1 MTLTTGMRRCTA
13 LLLSLAL
20 VSACARNRFPQTP
33 TTPFDDP
40 SFSAPEP
47 IILQGMES
55 DPPEALRL
63 FPGDVVQLTA
73 VSAKTETYE
82 GLIVDAK
89 GQLHVPLAGD
99 IQVGGLTLGQAEQA
113 IEKGLRRYDRFV
125 RVNLIITT
133 LDGHTA
139 VVIGAV
145 TTPGRIKV
153 SPGTRLADL
162 LAQAGGVLIGRV
174 EYIPERLGDLD
185 LARLVRDGEALPV
198 NVNLAMEG
206 DSKHNIR
213 IHSGDQ
219 LFVPPITKNAI
230 MVLGE
235 VGRPQPMA
243 YRQGIRLTEALARAG
258 GINMSRGDRKDIR
271 IVRGPLTEPR
281 VYTTNLKALTT
292 GDATDVVLWPGD
304 IIWVTKTWYASMSDV
319 MSGLSE
325 IISLANTA
333 AILAL
338 AYGVGTP
345 TR

>member
-1 MTLTTGMRRCTA
+1 
-13 LLLSLAL
+13 LLAITL
-20 VSACARNRFPQTP
+20 VSACARNRFPQAP

-40 SFSAPEP
+40 SFTAPEP
-47 IILQGMES
+47 IIIPGLES
-55 DPPEALRL
+55 DPPEALKL
-63 FPGDVVQLTA
+63 FPGDVVQLTT
-73 VSAKTETYE
+73 VSAQTQLYD
-82 GLIVDAK
+82 GLIVDAM

-113 IEKGLRRYDRFV
+113 VEKGLRRYDRFV
-125 RVNLIITT
+125 RTNLIITAP
-133 LDGHTA
+133 DGHFA
-139 VVIGAV
+139 VVVGAV

-153 SPGTRLADL
+153 SPGIRLADL
-162 LAQAGGVLIGRV
+162 LAQAGGVLIGQSAL
-174 EYIPERLGDLD
+174 IPMRLGDLD
-185 LARLVRDGEALPV
+185 LARLVRDGETVPVSLP
-198 NVNLAMEG
+198 LAIEG
-206 DSKHNIR
+206 DTKHNIR
-213 IHSGDQ
+213 VHSGDQ
-219 LFVPPITKNAI
+219 LFIPAITKNLL

-281 VYTTNLKALTT
+281 VYTTNLKALMA
-292 GDATDVVLWPGD
+292 GEATDVELWPGD
-304 IIWVTKTWYASMSDV
+304 IIWVTKTWYASTADV

-338 AYGVGTP
+338 AYGVGAN
-345 TR
+345 

>member
-1 MTLTTGMRRCTA
+1 MRRCTA
-13 LLLSLAL
+13 LLLSFAL
-20 VSACARNRFPQTP
+20 VSACARNRFPQAP

-40 SFSAPEP
+40 SFTAPEP
-47 IILQGMES
+47 IIIPGLES
-55 DPPEALRL
+55 DPPEALKL
-63 FPGDVVQLTA
+63 FPGDVVQLTT
-73 VSAKTETYE
+73 VSAQTQVYD
-82 GLIVDAK
+82 GLIVDAM

-113 IEKGLRRYDRFV
+113 VEKGLRRYDRFV
-125 RVNLIITT
+125 RANLIITAP
-133 LDGHTA
+133 DGHFA
-139 VVIGAV
+139 LVVGAV

-153 SPGTRLADL
+153 SPGIRLADL
-162 LAQAGGVLIGRV
+162 LAQAGGVLIGQSDL
-174 EYIPERLGDLD
+174 IPMRLGDLD
-185 LARLVRDGEALPV
+185 LARLVRDGETVPVSLP
-198 NVNLAMEG
+198 LAIEG
-206 DSKHNIR
+206 DTKHNIR
-213 IHSGDQ
+213 VHSGDQ
-219 LFVPPITKNAI
+219 LFVPAITKNLL

-281 VYTTNLKALTT
+281 VYTTNLKALMA
-292 GDATDVVLWPGD
+292 GEATDVELWPGD
-304 IIWVTKTWYASMSDV
+304 IIWVTKTWYASTADV

-338 AYGVGTP
+338 AYGVGAN
-345 TR
+345 

>member
-1 MTLTTGMRRCTA
+1 
-13 LLLSLAL
+13 LLAIAL
-20 VSACARNRFPQTP
+20 VSACARNRFPQAP

-40 SFSAPEP
+40 SFTAPEP
-47 IILQGMES
+47 IIIPGLES
-55 DPPEALRL
+55 DPPEALKL
-63 FPGDVVQLTA
+63 FPGDVVQLTT
-73 VSAKTETYE
+73 VSAQTQVYD
-82 GLIVDAK
+82 GLIVDAM

-113 IEKGLRRYDRFV
+113 VEKGLRRYDRFV
-125 RVNLIITT
+125 RTNLIITAP
-133 LDGHTA
+133 DGHFA
-139 VVIGAV
+139 VVVGAV

-153 SPGTRLADL
+153 SPGIRLADL
-162 LAQAGGVLIGRV
+162 LAQAGGVLIGQSAL
-174 EYIPERLGDLD
+174 IPMRLGDLD
-185 LARLVRDGEALPV
+185 LARLVRDGETVPVSLP
-198 NVNLAMEG
+198 LAIEG
-206 DSKHNIR
+206 DTKHNIR
-213 IHSGDQ
+213 VHSGDQ
-219 LFVPPITKNAI
+219 LFIPPITKNLL

-281 VYTTNLKALTT
+281 VYTTNLKALMA
-292 GDATDVVLWPGD
+292 GEATDVELWPGD
-304 IIWVTKTWYASMSDV
+304 IIWVTKTWYASTADV

-338 AYGVGTP
+338 AYGVGG
-345 TR
+345 R

>member
-1 MTLTTGMRRCTA
+1 MTLTKGMRRCTA
-13 LLLSLAL
+13 LLLSFAL
-20 VSACARNRFPQTP
+20 VSACARNRYPQTP

-47 IILQGMES
+47 IILAGMES
-55 DPPEALRL
+55 DPPEALQL
-63 FPGDVVQLTA
+63 FPGDVVQLTT

-113 IEKGLRRYDRFV
+113 VEKGLRRYDRFV
-125 RVNLIITT
+125 RANLIITT

-145 TTPGRIKV
+145 TTPGRVKV
-153 SPGTRLADL
+153 TPGTRLADL
-162 LAQAGGVLIGRV
+162 LAQAGGVLIGRANF
-174 EYIPERLGDLD
+174 IPERLGDLD

-198 NVNLAMEG
+198 SVNLAMEG

-219 LFVPPITKNAI
+219 LFVPAITKNAI

-258 GINMSRGDRKDIR
+258 GINMARGDRKDIR

-281 VYTTNLKALTT
+281 VYTTNLKALMS

-304 IIWVTKTWYASMSDV
+304 IIWVTKTWYASMADV

-325 IISLANTA
+325 IIALANTA

-338 AYGVGTP
+338 AYGVGTTP
-345 TR
+345 

>member
-1 MTLTTGMRRCTA
+1 MTLTIGMRRCTA
-13 LLLSLAL
+13 LLLSFAL

-47 IILQGMES
+47 IVQAGMES

-63 FPGDVVQLTA
+63 FPGDVVQLTT

-82 GLIVDAK
+82 GLIVDAL

-125 RVNLIITT
+125 RANLIIST

-145 TTPGRIKV
+145 TTPGLVKIT
-153 SPGTRLADL
+153 PGTRLADL

-198 NVNLAMEG
+198 NLNLAMEG

-258 GINMSRGDRKDIR
+258 GINMVRGDRKDIR
-271 IVRGPLTEPR
+271 IVRGPLNEPR
-281 VYTTNLKALTT
+281 VYTTNLKALMS

-319 MSGLSE
+319 LSGLSE

-338 AYGVGTP
+338 AYGVGAK
-345 TR
+345 

>member
-1 MTLTTGMRRCTA
+1 MRRYTA
-13 LLLSLAL
+13 FLLAIAL
-20 VSACARNRFPQTP
+20 VSACARNRFPQAP

-40 SFSAPEP
+40 SFTAPEP
-47 IILQGMES
+47 IIIPGLES
-55 DPPEALRL
+55 DPPEALKL
-63 FPGDVVQLTA
+63 FPGDVVQLTT
-73 VSAKTETYE
+73 VSAQTQVYD
-82 GLIVDAK
+82 GLIVDAM

-113 IEKGLRRYDRFV
+113 VEKGLRRYDRFV
-125 RVNLIITT
+125 RTNLIITAP
-133 LDGHTA
+133 DGHFA
-139 VVIGAV
+139 VVVGAV

-153 SPGTRLADL
+153 SPGIRLADL
-162 LAQAGGVLIGRV
+162 LAQAGGVLIGQSAL
-174 EYIPERLGDLD
+174 IPMRLGDLD
-185 LARLVRDGEALPV
+185 LARLVRDGETVPVSLP
-198 NVNLAMEG
+198 LAIEG
-206 DSKHNIR
+206 DTKHNIR
-213 IHSGDQ
+213 VHSGDQ
-219 LFVPPITKNAI
+219 LFIPPITKNLL

-281 VYTTNLKALTT
+281 VYTTNLKALMA
-292 GDATDVVLWPGD
+292 GEATDVELWPGD
-304 IIWVTKTWYASMSDV
+304 IIWVTKTWYASTADV

-338 AYGVGTP
+338 AYGVGAN
-345 TR
+345 

>member
-1 MTLTTGMRRCTA
+1 
-13 LLLSLAL
+13 LLLSFAL

-40 SFSAPEP
+40 SFTAPEP
-47 IILQGMES
+47 IILPGMES

-63 FPGDVVQLTA
+63 FPGDVVQLTT
-73 VSAKTETYE
+73 VSAKTETYD
-82 GLIVDAK
+82 GLIVDGM

-99 IQVGGLTLGQAEQA
+99 IQVGGLTLGEAERA
-113 IEKGLRRYDRFV
+113 LERGLRKYDRFV
-125 RVNLIITT
+125 RANLIITT

-139 VVIGAV
+139 VVVGAV

-198 NVNLAMEG
+198 SVSLAMEG

-213 IHSGDQ
+213 VRSGDQ
-219 LFVPPITKNAI
+219 LYVPAITKNAI

-243 YRQGIRLTEALARAG
+243 YRKGIRLTEALARAG
-258 GINMSRGDRKDIR
+258 GINMTRGDRKDIR

-292 GDATDVVLWPGD
+292 GKATDVELWPGD
-304 IIWVTKTWYASMSDV
+304 IIWVTKTWYASMGDV
-319 MSGLSE
+319 MSGLSQV
-325 IISLANTA
+325 ISLANTG

-338 AYGVGTP
+338 AYGVGASP
-345 TR
+345 R